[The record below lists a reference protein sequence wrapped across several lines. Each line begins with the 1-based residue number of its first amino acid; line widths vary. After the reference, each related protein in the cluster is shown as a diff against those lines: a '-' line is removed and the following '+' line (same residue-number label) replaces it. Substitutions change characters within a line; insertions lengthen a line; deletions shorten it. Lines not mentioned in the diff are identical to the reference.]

1 MDDHKGQEDNPI
13 YRTIPGNAIL
23 KHIDLF
29 KNVPYRGRITIEHL
43 DTLNTHTHTHTYT
56 HIHTHSVSL
65 TCIHTASLSHTAS
78 RTNTYIL
85 AVMTGDRVLPHT

>member
-29 KNVPYRGRITIEHL
+29 KNVPYRGRMTIEHL
-43 DTLNTHTHTHTYT
+43 DALNTYT
-56 HIHTHSVSL
+56 HMHTLSVSHMQIHTV
-65 TCIHTASLSHTAS
+65 SLSHTAA
-78 RTNTYIL
+78 RTNTYFL